1 MLLWARVSKD
11 KSYLFKTQTETGDSN
26 SVEISGHHILLASYL
41 EDRKSSKAPMIFN
54 FRGKK

>member
-26 SVEISGHHILLASYL
+26 SVEISGHLILLASYL
-41 EDRKSSKAPMIFN
+41 RIVSL
-54 FRGKK
+54 GT